1 MAFWG
6 AFSPLESEDYIKLCE
21 SALAQ
26 QNKLTELNHS
36 WKELFWTEL
45 HVRMWLHAGSAI
57 VGNIGAIG
65 QKMEF
70 TALWDNVNL
79 ASRLEGVNKH
89 YGTYICVSEE
99 VYQMTKEYYFYR
111 FLDEIQVVGKEMS
124 VKIYELLE
132 KKEQISQELQERVEQ
147 FEQAR
152 EYYIQK
158 KFLEAKE
165 TFQKLSLAWDAPSK
179 TYLER
184 CENFLITPPQ
194 EDWDGVWRM
203 MEK

>member
-1 MAFWG
+1 
-6 AFSPLESEDYIKLCE
+6 
-21 SALAQ
+21 
-26 QNKLTELNHS
+26 
-36 WKELFWTEL
+36 
-45 HVRMWLHAGSAI
+45 
-57 VGNIGAIG
+57 
-65 QKMEF
+65 
-70 TALWDNVNL
+70 
-79 ASRLEGVNKH
+79 VNKH

-165 TFQKLSLAWDAPSK
+165 TFQKLSLA
-179 TYLER
+179 
-184 CENFLITPPQ
+184 
-194 EDWDGVWRM
+194 
-203 MEK
+203 